1 MIKFLRHNDG
11 ALPLFSVIILLLYSV
26 VNVLVSGLPHYQ
38 DIFQSNHENYVG
50 WLIWVSQIM
59 LVFTVLFLANRVF
72 QQFALLN
79 RISNLPLFLGVVT
92 YCATPSSINHP
103 FVWLALGL
111 ILWYLSS
118 VYSSMMGERPKQ
130 NAFWSG
136 FALGSAAWF
145 FSPVLFF
152 VPLFFQSGFS
162 SGMLNLRRL
171 IIHIVGFILPT
182 YLIITFVY
190 LIYDEVMWP
199 TWLHN
204 RWAVFNLSDSNFWT
218 LAFMI
223 LTHIMLI
230 MAATTSL
237 KSSTI
242 REKRR
247 FFLLITMSL
256 LALVAGIFN
265 NASVWL
271 VLSIIPSSAV
281 FSRLFLQMEKRWVQE
296 TIFGIYVLLIIGL
309 NL

>member
-1 MIKFLRHNDG
+1 
-11 ALPLFSVIILLLYSV
+11 
-26 VNVLVSGLPHYQ
+26 
-38 DIFQSNHENYVG
+38 
-50 WLIWVSQIM
+50 
-59 LVFTVLFLANRVF
+59 
-72 QQFALLN
+72 
-79 RISNLPLFLGVVT
+79 
-92 YCATPSSINHP
+92 
-103 FVWLALGL
+103 
-111 ILWYLSS
+111 
-118 VYSSMMGERPKQ
+118 
-130 NAFWSG
+130 
-136 FALGSAAWF
+136 
-145 FSPVLFF
+145 
-152 VPLFFQSGFS
+152 
-162 SGMLNLRRL
+162 
-171 IIHIVGFILPT
+171 
-182 YLIITFVY
+182 
-190 LIYDEVMWP
+190 
-199 TWLHN
+199 
-204 RWAVFNLSDSNFWT
+204 